1 MVVLPEPV
9 TPVITIIMSDSM
21 VASEDGLTQFE
32 LRRVPAGQ
40 QEIELSSETC
50 RSHQPRVYE
59 YKRGGDSTMVE
70 NER

>member
-32 LRRVPAGQ
+32 LRVFPGQ

-59 YKRGGDSTMVE
+59 Y
-70 NER
+70 